1 MSYYSAP
8 FTFSFTDKT
17 ICIDAGYVTID
28 CIYLYTACKL
38 AQASEEG
45 IIYGRIASGSGLND
59 LGGGVLVGLTIELLD
74 DWQLCFPAG
83 NYIAKVAGGNLIGG
97 IAGDPIAY
105 SAGVQTLLIQS
116 AASTVVTVS
125 GGGGDAPTVDEIA
138 AKMERAGGPINLT
151 LKNTALIPALV

>member
-1 MSYYSAP
+1 VSFYSAP
-8 FTFSFTDKT
+8 FTFSFTNKT
-17 ICIDAGYVTID
+17 ICIDVGYVTID
-28 CIYLYTACKL
+28 CIYLYNAIKL

-45 IIYGRIASGSGLND
+45 IIYGRIAAGSGLND
-59 LGGGVLVGLTIELLD
+59 LGGGVLVGITVELLGN
-74 DWQLCFPAG
+74 WQLCFPAG

-125 GGGGDAPTVDEIA
+125 GGGGGGATIEEI
-138 AKMERAGGPINLT
+138 ERTGGMLDKTNQ
-151 LKNTALIPALV
+151 NSNLIPATV